1 MNALS
6 LIWRNIKL
14 RAIEFTIMNANQ
26 STDLSDRAD
35 RQISSQLILE
45 ARNVVAGYVDGV
57 DILQGANLSVYEG
70 ELVTVIGSNG
80 AGKSTLAK
88 AIFGLVPVRS
98 GEILF
103 GDRNLI
109 GLKPEQIVRQ
119 GISYVPQ
126 VANVFPSLSVSDNLD
141 MGAYTREGNIAA
153 VKNKI
158 YETFPVLAKRRNQSA
173 GTLSGG
179 ERQMLAMGRALM
191 LEPKLLI
198 LDEPSAA
205 LSPILVQDIFNLI
218 QQINQAGTSIILV
231 EQNARKAL
239 AIADRGYVMHL
250 GKDEFTGNGA
260 DLLNDPEVAELYLG
274 MGNFGKTA

>member
-1 MNALS
+1 MNAS
-6 LIWRNIKL
+6 QAKP
-14 RAIEFTIMNANQ
+14 T
-26 STDLSDRAD
+26 D
-35 RQISSQLILE
+35 RQISDQLILE
-45 ARNVVAGYVDGV
+45 ARNIVAGYVEGV

-103 GDRNLI
+103 GDRPLV
-109 GLKPEQIVRQ
+109 GLKPEQIVRL

-126 VANVFPSLSVSDNLD
+126 VANVFPSLSISDNLD
-141 MGAYTREGNIAA
+141 MGAYTREGNIKE
-153 VKNKI
+153 VKEKI
-158 YETFPVLAKRRNQSA
+158 YQIFPVLAKRRSQRA

-179 ERQMLAMGRALM
+179 ERQMLAMGRAMM

-250 GKDEFTGNGA
+250 GKDEFTGKGG

-274 MGNFGKTA
+274 LGNFGKKAHHDD